1 MKMAKKTLDEIRK
14 SMTELQSEI
23 TSLTTTRK
31 TYVAEM
37 DRLNSD
43 EQDIIIAMDDDKE
56 QLKSL
61 RKFVS
66 ENDKGNLTPRMAS
79 RIKEKKNK
87 IKTLERALATQKT
100 ELDKIKKEKTE
111 IQKKPEYAETE
122 KKLADAQSKLDGI
135 FDILEQDPTINKQ
148 LQLAVKYQFKT
159 EIDAQNKIKEGYE
172 KFGKDLSKAMKDGS
186 KDNLKTLVEELSES
200 KKERDEADNDENADS
215 NAAKK
220 KFFDARKKL
229 QDEIKSK
236 FGIEIDSKDVEY
248 ILKAVSNNQLDNLSL
263 PSATSKIQEADSMIS
278 KLETSRDTRLKE
290 LEAKKAKPQ
299 LQNTDLIEENR
310 KKIEEFKNG
319 IETILKPQIEA
330 LDTEI
335 ADIDTQIEDTD
346 KKITKEEANLGEPSD
361 EYKEA
366 KKIEQEL
373 KDKHIVI
380 EELVPELDDEKS
392 NVSKKFEDFTKADL
406 DVRKAF
412 QKCKVDDSKEAMQEL
427 KDKISEYQLIAL
439 DLEDLT
445 GYDIESWQNYLKEV
459 LNDRIEEG
467 ETLDSAYYHTD
478 NENLQLLEKDSAIRN
493 NEDALDA
500 YDELVEKTENIDKL
514 QFAILNG
521 KPAPASV
528 DEAFNDPDKGYYS
541 SIKELEKAS
550 GLDGGKGVVED
561 VKIFDLLKNA
571 KMIQSGI
578 FNKVKGFFSKLA
590 SKFKPKKFF
599 EPPKDSDKL
608 VKKYRDALTP
618 EVKDEI
624 KARRELENLKRDR
637 LGLDILKVSKESE
650 REKLAEKGT
659 KALEEIQVLEDRNEE
674 LAREDAGRAVDSQIE
689 QTDDLEFVTRE
700 DDIVK
705 AYSDTRGKDD
715 DDGR

>member
-14 SMTELQSEI
+14 SMTELQNEI
-23 TSLTTTRK
+23 TSLTATRK

-37 DRLNSD
+37 DRLTSD
-43 EQDIIIAMDDDKE
+43 EQDITIAMDDDKE

-66 ENDKGNLTPRMAS
+66 ENDKANLTPRMAS

-87 IKTLERALATQKT
+87 IKTLERALATQKA
-100 ELDKIKKEKTE
+100 ELDKIKKAKTE
-111 IQKKPEYAETE
+111 IEKKPEYAETE
-122 KKLADAQSKLDGI
+122 KKLTDAQSKLDGI

-159 EIDAQNKIKEGYE
+159 EIDAQNKIKEGYS

-200 KKERDEADNDENADS
+200 KKEREEADNDPTADS

-236 FGIEIDSKDVEY
+236 FGIEIDPKDIEY
-248 ILKAVSNNQLDNLSL
+248 ILKAVDNNQLDNLSL
-263 PSATSKIQEADSMIS
+263 PSATAKIQEADSMIS
-278 KLETSRDTRLKE
+278 KLEASRDKRLTE
-290 LEAKKAKPQ
+290 LESKKAKPQ

-310 KKIEEFKNG
+310 KKIEEFRNG
-319 IETILKPQIEA
+319 IDTILVPRIED
-330 LDTEI
+330 LETEI
-335 ADIDTQIEDTD
+335 ADIDTKIDDTD
-346 KKITKEEANLGEPSD
+346 KKIAKEEADLGEPSD

-373 KDKHIVI
+373 KDNHIII
-380 EELVPELDDEKS
+380 EELVPDLDDENS
-392 NVSKKFEDFTKADL
+392 EVSKTFEIFTKADL

-412 QKCKVDDSKEAMQEL
+412 QKCKVDDSPEAMKEL
-427 KDKISEYQLIAL
+427 NEKIAEYQVIAL
-439 DLEDLT
+439 DLQDLT

-459 LNDRIEEG
+459 LNDRIEDG

-478 NENLQLLEKDSAIRN
+478 NKNLELLEKDSAIRK

-500 YDELVEKTENIDKL
+500 YDELVERTENVDKL
-514 QFAILNG
+514 QSAILNG
-521 KPAPASV
+521 KPLPASI
-528 DEAFNDPDKGYYS
+528 DEVFNDPDKGYYS
-541 SIKELEKAS
+541 AIKGLEKAS

-561 VKIFDLLKNA
+561 VKIFDLLKNV
-571 KMIQSGI
+571 KMIQAGI

-590 SKFKPKKFF
+590 SKFKPQRFF

-618 EVKDEI
+618 ELKDEI
-624 KARRELENLKRDR
+624 KSRRGLESLKADR
-637 LGLDILKVSKESE
+637 MGLDVLKVSKEGE
-650 REKLAEKGT
+650 RDDLVEKSRVALDEI
-659 KALEEIQVLEDRNEE
+659 KALEDRNEE
-674 LAREDAGRAVDSQIE
+674 LAREDAGRAGDSQIE

>member
-1 MKMAKKTLDEIRK
+1 
-14 SMTELQSEI
+14 
-23 TSLTTTRK
+23 
-31 TYVAEM
+31 
-37 DRLNSD
+37 
-43 EQDIIIAMDDDKE
+43 
-56 QLKSL
+56 
-61 RKFVS
+61 
-66 ENDKGNLTPRMAS
+66 
-79 RIKEKKNK
+79 
-87 IKTLERALATQKT
+87 
-100 ELDKIKKEKTE
+100 
-111 IQKKPEYAETE
+111 
-122 KKLADAQSKLDGI
+122 
-135 FDILEQDPTINKQ
+135 
-148 LQLAVKYQFKT
+148 
-159 EIDAQNKIKEGYE
+159 
-172 KFGKDLSKAMKDGS
+172 
-186 KDNLKTLVEELSES
+186 
-200 KKERDEADNDENADS
+200 
-215 NAAKK
+215 
-220 KFFDARKKL
+220 
-229 QDEIKSK
+229 
-236 FGIEIDSKDVEY
+236 
-248 ILKAVSNNQLDNLSL
+248 
-263 PSATSKIQEADSMIS
+263 
-278 KLETSRDTRLKE
+278 
-290 LEAKKAKPQ
+290 
-299 LQNTDLIEENR
+299 
-310 KKIEEFKNG
+310 
-319 IETILKPQIEA
+319 
-330 LDTEI
+330 
-335 ADIDTQIEDTD
+335 
-346 KKITKEEANLGEPSD
+346 
-361 EYKEA
+361 
-366 KKIEQEL
+366 
-373 KDKHIVI
+373 
-380 EELVPELDDEKS
+380 
-392 NVSKKFEDFTKADL
+392 
-406 DVRKAF
+406 
-412 QKCKVDDSKEAMQEL
+412 MQEL

-541 SIKELEKAS
+541 AIKELEKAS

-624 KARRELENLKRDR
+624 KARRELENLKIDR